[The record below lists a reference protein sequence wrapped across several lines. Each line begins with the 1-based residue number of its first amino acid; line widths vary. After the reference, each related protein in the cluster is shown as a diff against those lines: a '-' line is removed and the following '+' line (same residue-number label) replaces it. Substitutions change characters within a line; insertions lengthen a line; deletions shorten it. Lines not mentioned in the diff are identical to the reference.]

1 MARIGQYGEKRLIF
15 IVFPQLRAKVNEKG
29 KREKSRMDNS
39 KENAN
44 IYPYAYIHIHI
55 YTKTY
60 TYIHIIYYSSQVVLF
75 DIIFDSI

>member
-15 IVFPQLRAKVNEKG
+15 IVFSQVRAKVNEKG
-29 KREKSRMDNS
+29 KREKSRMDKS

-55 YTKTY
+55 YTN
-60 TYIHIIYYSSQVVLF
+60 IYLRAHYLLF
-75 DIIFDSI
+75 EPGSAF